1 MQALHING
9 NDLTLEAVR
18 EVAQP
23 DVRRPVL
30 LDPDAREA
38 VNRARAVV
46 DTLVANNRISYAIT
60 TGVGK
65 LSDVHIVGD
74 QVRELQINLV
84 RSHAVGVGEPLSIP
98 DTRAMMLLR
107 ANSLAK
113 GNSGI
118 RGISI
123 DTICEMLNRGVTP
136 MVPSQGSVGASG
148 DLAPL
153 AHLALAL
160 IGEGECLDEKGG
172 RIPSAEALKRAQI
185 KPLVL
190 EAKEAVSLINGT
202 QAMLA
207 IGILMVLAAET
218 LVDTADVIGAMACDA
233 LKGTNVAFDERI
245 QKARPHAGQIR
256 TAANLRRLLEQSQ
269 IRDSH
274 RDCGRVQDA
283 YSLRCIPQVHG
294 AVRDTLAHCRSVFET
309 ETNSA
314 VDNPL
319 VFVKNPKAMDGE
331 GDVLSGG
338 NFHGEPLA
346 FALDFLAIALS
357 ALAGISERRL
367 ERMVNPA
374 LSEGLPPFLAP
385 GAGMNSGFMMPQVTA
400 AALVSENKV
409 LSHPASVDSITT
421 SGNKEDFVS
430 MGMTAASKLK
440 RVVENTRNTLAI
452 EAMAAAQ
459 AIDFLAP
466 LKTSKPLQQAHAAI
480 RAVCATMEKDRV
492 MYRGFRTH
500 CEFDC
505 ERQAG
510 RRSALNILT
519 KICPLEICHHDHELA
534 EGKGPATRFSPTPRC
549 LMRSRRER
557 IAVYSHPLSAL
568 DSPRF
573 NASPP
578 RGAPELSAFSP

>member
-1 MQALHING
+1 LQALHING
-9 NDLTLEAVR
+9 NDLTLEDVR
-18 EVAQP
+18 EVAHT
-23 DVRRPVL
+23 RRPVL

-46 DTLVANNRISYAIT
+46 DALVAENKISYAIT

-74 QVRELQINLV
+74 QVRELQVNLI
-84 RSHAVGVGEPLSIP
+84 RSHAVGVGEPLSIS

-107 ANSLAK
+107 ANSLSK
-113 GNSGI
+113 GNSGVRAI
-118 RGISI
+118 TI
-123 DTICEMLNRGVTP
+123 DTLCEMLNRGVTP

-160 IGEGECLDEKGG
+160 IGEGECFDEKGA
-172 RIPSAEALKRAQI
+172 RIPSGEALKRAQI

-207 IGILMVLAAET
+207 IGTLMQLAAET
-218 LVDTADVIGAMACDA
+218 LVDTADVLGAMVCDA

-245 QKARPHAGQIR
+245 QKARPHPGQIK
-256 TAANLRRLLEQSQ
+256 TAANLRRLLEQSE

-274 RDCGRVQDA
+274 RECGRVQDA

-294 AVRDTLAHCRSVFET
+294 AVRDTLAHCRGVFET

-385 GAGMNSGFMMPQVTA
+385 RAGMNSGFMMPQVTA

-409 LSHPASVDSITT
+409 LAHPASVDSITT

-430 MGMTAASKLK
+430 MGMTAANKLK

-480 RAVCATMEKDRV
+480 REVCATMSKDRV
-492 MYRGFRTH
+492 MYQDFARL
-500 CEFDC
+500 
-505 ERQAG
+505 
-510 RRSALNILT
+510 S
-519 KICPLEICHHDHELA
+519 ELIA
-534 EGKGPATRFSPTPRC
+534 SGKLADVLR
-549 LMRSRRER
+549 
-557 IAVYSHPLSAL
+557 
-568 DSPRF
+568 
-573 NASPP
+573 
-578 RGAPELSAFSP
+578 

>member
-1 MQALHING
+1 LNALRING

-18 EVAQP
+18 EVAYV
-23 DVRRPVL
+23 DIRRPVL

-46 DTLVANNRISYAIT
+46 DALVANKKISYAIT

-65 LSDVHIVGD
+65 LSDVHIVGE
-74 QVRELQINLV
+74 QVRELQVNLV

-113 GNSGI
+113 GNSGVRAI
-118 RGISI
+118 TI
-123 DTICEMLNRGVTP
+123 DTICEMLNRGVMP

-160 IGEGECLDEKGG
+160 IGEGECFNEDEKGAP
-172 RIPSAEALKRAQI
+172 IASAEALKRAQI

-207 IGILMVLAAET
+207 IGTLMLLAAET

-245 QKARPHAGQIR
+245 QKARPHAGQVK
-256 TAANLRRLLEQSQ
+256 TAANLRCLLEQSE
-269 IRDSH
+269 IRASH

-294 AVRDTLAHCRSVFET
+294 AVRDTLAHCRTVFET

-319 VFVKNPKAMDGE
+319 VFVKNPKLLDGE

-374 LSEGLPPFLAP
+374 LNEGLPPFLAP
-385 GAGMNSGFMMPQVTA
+385 SAGMNTGFMMPQVTA

-409 LSHPASVDSITT
+409 LAHPASVDSITT

-430 MGMTAASKLK
+430 MGMTAANKLK
-440 RVVENTRNTLAI
+440 KVVENTRHTLAI

-480 RAVCATMEKDRV
+480 RAVCRTMEKDRV
-492 MYRGFRTH
+492 MYQDFARIAELIASG
-500 CEFDC
+500 
-505 ERQAG
+505 
-510 RRSALNILT
+510 
-519 KICPLEICHHDHELA
+519 KLA
-534 EGKGPATRFSPTPRC
+534 EVLR
-549 LMRSRRER
+549 
-557 IAVYSHPLSAL
+557 
-568 DSPRF
+568 
-573 NASPP
+573 
-578 RGAPELSAFSP
+578 

>member
-1 MQALHING
+1 LKALHING

-18 EVAQP
+18 EVA
-23 DVRRPVL
+23 DLNARRPVL

-38 VNRARAVV
+38 VDRARAVV
-46 DTLVANNRISYAIT
+46 DMLVANNNLSYAIT

-65 LSDVHIVGD
+65 LSDVRIAGE
-74 QVRELQINLV
+74 QIRELQVNLV
-84 RSHAVGVGEPLSIP
+84 RSHAVGVGEPLAISE
-98 DTRAMMLLR
+98 TRAMMLLR
-107 ANSLAK
+107 ANSLSK
-113 GNSGI
+113 GHSGVRAVI
-118 RGISI
+118 I
-123 DTICEMLNRGVTP
+123 DTICELLNRGVTP
-136 MVPSQGSVGASG
+136 FVPSQGSVGASG

-160 IGEGECLDEKGG
+160 IGEGECFDDKGS
-172 RIPSAEALKRAQI
+172 RISSAEALKRAQI

-207 IGILMVLAAET
+207 VGTLSLLAAET
-218 LVDTADVIGAMACDA
+218 LVDSADVIGAMACDA
-233 LKGTNVAFDERI
+233 LKGTDVAYDERI
-245 QKARPHAGQIR
+245 HKARPHAGQTR
-256 TAANLRRLLEQSQ
+256 TAANLRRLLEGSQ

-294 AVRDTLAHCRSVFET
+294 AVRDTFAHCRNVFET
-309 ETNSA
+309 EMNSA

-319 VFVKNPKAMDGE
+319 VFVKNPKLADGE

-367 ERMVNPA
+367 ERLVNPA

-385 GAGMNSGFMMPQVTA
+385 GAGLNSGFMMPQVTA

-409 LSHPASVDSITT
+409 LAHPASVDSITT
-421 SGNKEDFVS
+421 SGNKEDYVS
-430 MGMTAASKLK
+430 MGMTAAIKLK
-440 RVVENTRNTLAI
+440 KIVENTRNTLAI

-466 LKTSKPLQQAHAAI
+466 LKTSKPLQHAHAAI
-480 RAVCATMEKDRV
+480 RAVCATMDRDRV
-492 MYRGFRTH
+492 MYQDF
-500 CEFDC
+500 
-505 ERQAG
+505 A
-510 RRSALNILT
+510 
-519 KICPLEICHHDHELA
+519 
-534 EGKGPATRFSPTPRC
+534 
-549 LMRSRRER
+549 R
-557 IAVYSHPLSAL
+557 IADVIAAGKVAEAV
-568 DSPRF
+568 R
-573 NASPP
+573 
-578 RGAPELSAFSP
+578 

>member
-1 MQALHING
+1 MKALHING
-9 NDLTLEAVR
+9 NDLTLEAVP
-18 EVAQP
+18 EVASE
-23 DVRRPVL
+23 RRPVL

-38 VNRARAVV
+38 VDRARAVV
-46 DTLVANNRISYAIT
+46 DTLVASNKTSYAIT

-65 LSDVHIVGD
+65 LSDVRIAGD
-74 QVRELQINLV
+74 QIRELQVNLV
-84 RSHAVGVGEPLSIP
+84 RSHAVGVGDPLALP
-98 DTRAMMLLR
+98 ETRAMMLLR
-107 ANSLAK
+107 ANSLSK
-113 GNSGI
+113 GNSGVRAI
-118 RGISI
+118 TI
-123 DTICEMLNRGVTP
+123 DTICELLNRGVTP
-136 MVPSQGSVGASG
+136 FVPSQGSVGASG

-160 IGEGECLDEKGG
+160 IGEGECFDEKGA

-207 IGILMVLAAET
+207 VGTLALLAAQT
-218 LVDTADVIGAMACDA
+218 LVDSADVIGALACDA
-233 LKGTNVAFDERI
+233 LKGTDVAYDERI
-245 QKARPHAGQIR
+245 HKVRPHAGQTK
-256 TAANLRRLLEQSQ
+256 TAANLRRLLENSQ
-269 IRDSH
+269 IRESH

-294 AVRDTLAHCRSVFET
+294 AVRDTLAHCRVVFET
-309 ETNSA
+309 EVNSA

-319 VFVKNPKAMDGE
+319 VFVKKRVDGATGASPVQRERSAAEWE

-367 ERMVNPA
+367 ERLVNPA

-385 GAGMNSGFMMPQVTA
+385 GAGLNSGFMMPQVTA

-409 LSHPASVDSITT
+409 LAHPASVDSITT
-421 SGNKEDFVS
+421 SGNKEDYVS
-430 MGMTAASKLK
+430 MGMTAAIKLK
-440 RVVENTRNTLAI
+440 RVVENTRNVLAI

-466 LKTSKPLQQAHAAI
+466 LKTSKPLQHAHAAI
-480 RAVCATMEKDRV
+480 RAVCATMDKDRV
-492 MYRGFRTH
+492 MYQDFV
-500 CEFDC
+500 
-505 ERQAG
+505 
-510 RRSALNILT
+510 
-519 KICPLEICHHDHELA
+519 
-534 EGKGPATRFSPTPRC
+534 
-549 LMRSRRER
+549 R
-557 IAVYSHPLSAL
+557 IAEAITDGKVAEVV
-568 DSPRF
+568 R
-573 NASPP
+573 
-578 RGAPELSAFSP
+578 